1 VAAAAVGRPSH
12 LATVIGTALARLC
25 QDSMM
30 ETTDVT
36 RAIAAATSVAAS
48 LDLPA
53 DDAIVLHNSN
63 KLALRLTPCDVFARV
78 AVVGQE
84 VAQFEVE
91 LAQRLVEVGSPM
103 CPLEPRV
110 DPRVYTRDGFAVTLW
125 TYNEPVT
132 PHTSPADFAKA
143 LQQLHVGMRE
153 VDVPSPRF
161 TDRITEAEEIVAD
174 PDRSP
179 KLADADRV
187 FLSGRLAGL
196 RRAIDDRGAVEQLLH
211 GEPHPGNV
219 LSTKDGP
226 LFIDLET
233 CCRGPVEF
241 DLAHVPE
248 AVCDHYPNVDQGLL
262 DECRQL
268 VLAMVAA
275 WRWDRGDQFP
285 NGRRFGEELLRAL
298 HDGPPWPTLDTMS
311 KRLGGL

>member
-1 VAAAAVGRPSH
+1 
-12 LATVIGTALARLC
+12 
-25 QDSMM
+25 M
-30 ETTDVT
+30 EITDVM

-78 AVVGQE
+78 APVGRE

-91 LAQRLVEVGSPM
+91 LAQRLTEIGCPV
-103 CPLEPRV
+103 CPLELRA

-125 TYNEPVT
+125 TYYEPVA
-132 PHTSPADFAKA
+132 PRFSPVEYAKA
-143 LQQLHVGMRE
+143 LEQLHAGMRD
-153 VDVPSPRF
+153 VDMPSPRF
-161 TDRITEAEEIVAD
+161 TDRIAEAEGVVAD
-174 PDRSP
+174 PERSP
-179 KLADADRV
+179 ELADADRV
-187 FLSGRLAGL
+187 FLGGRLAGL
-196 RRAIDDRGAVEQLLH
+196 RSAIEERGAVEQLLH

-219 LSTKDGP
+219 LSTGNGP

-248 AVCDHYPNVDQGLL
+248 AVCNNYPNIDQGLL

-275 WRWDRGDQFP
+275 WRWELGDQFP
-285 NGRRFGEELLRAL
+285 NGRRFGEEFLRVL
-298 HDGPPWPTLDTMS
+298 RGGPPWPTLDMMN
-311 KRLGGL
+311 KRPGGLQKSPKVPR

>member
-1 VAAAAVGRPSH
+1 MS
-12 LATVIGTALARLC
+12 
-25 QDSMM
+25 
-30 ETTDVT
+30 DVT
-36 RAIAAATSVAAS
+36 RAMAAATSVAAS
-48 LDLPA
+48 LGLPSGGA
-53 DDAIVLHNSN
+53 TVLHNSN

-78 AVVGQE
+78 APVGQE

-91 LAQRLVEVGSPM
+91 LAQRLAEAGSPV

-125 TYNEPVT
+125 IYYEPVT
-132 PHTSPADFAKA
+132 PAVSPSDFAKA
-143 LQQLHVGMRE
+143 LELLHAGMRE

-161 TDRITEAEEIVAD
+161 TDRITEAEEVVAD
-174 PDRSP
+174 PNRSP
-179 KLADADRV
+179 ELAHADRV
-187 FLSGRLAGL
+187 FLSGTLASL
-196 RRAIDDRGAVEQLLH
+196 RRTIEERGAAEQLLH

-226 LFIDLET
+226 LFIDFET

-248 AVCDHYPNVDQGLL
+248 AVCAHYPNIDRGLL

-275 WRWDRGDQFP
+275 WRWELGDEFP
-285 NGRRFGEELLRAL
+285 NGRLFGEELLRAL
-298 HDGPPWPTLDTMS
+298 HDGPPWPTLDTM
-311 KRLGGL
+311 RLDSAIDGLVQFE